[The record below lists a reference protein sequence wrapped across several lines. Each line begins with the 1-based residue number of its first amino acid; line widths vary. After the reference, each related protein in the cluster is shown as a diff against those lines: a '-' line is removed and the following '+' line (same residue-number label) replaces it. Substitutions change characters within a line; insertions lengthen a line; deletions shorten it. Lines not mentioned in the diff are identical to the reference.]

1 MLLSGCKGNTF
12 FWKSTFFYG
21 LIYNQIKKKQKSAFF
36 IILLIAILPA
46 FRKNICIK
54 QQELQKEIVLLAQ
67 EDDWISRRIWLNKR
81 IQMFE

>member
-36 IILLIAILPA
+36 IILRIAILPG
-46 FRKNICIK
+46 FRKNSCINAGTS
-54 QQELQKEIVLLAQ
+54 EGDSSAGAG
-67 EDDWISRRIWLNKR
+67 RWLNKQKNM
-81 IQMFE
+81 IE